1 MSMGKEGKYSKEPVK
16 LCLRS
21 RKDGHQ
27 VIYLEIYLEGKRTYE
42 RLPDLMLV
50 PETDQKS
57 IKKNDATLKKAEVIC
72 RKRNRQLK
80 KELPASKYVQIQEA
94 EESQLTL
101 FNWIDK
107 YREIQ
112 KSRGIRNLGIINR
125 LRKLLGLFHD
135 DLPLTDVDKHFC
147 LDFINFLKNDYKTK
161 FGSPISSKSG
171 FNIVG
176 ELSTALNAAIREGQI
191 QSNPVSKLTPT
202 EKFLPREQVREYL
215 TIDELKLLIQTPCE
229 CEIVKNAFLF
239 ACNCGLR
246 LSDVLALKWS
256 DITIDNGVWRVVTR
270 MIKTERLVYVPL
282 PLQARR
288 WMPPRPTE
296 VEKRDDKVFLGLYTS
311 QIQKYLK
318 PWAESAGITGKN
330 VSFHVSRHT
339 YATMLLTL
347 GADLFTVSKLLG
359 HTSVRH
365 TQRYAKIINK
375 TIDDSI
381 ELIDQNL

>member
-1 MSMGKEGKYSKEPVK
+1 MSKEKKYSKEPVK
-16 LCLRS
+16 LCLRG

-42 RLPDLMLV
+42 RLPDLVLV

-80 KELPASKYVQIQEA
+80 KELPDNRYVLSQGAEASP
-94 EESQLTL
+94 LTL
-101 FNWIDK
+101 FGWIDK

-112 KSRGIRNLGIINR
+112 KNRGVRNLGIIKR
-125 LRKLLGLFHD
+125 LRDLLGLFHD
-135 DLPLTDVDKHFC
+135 DLPLADVDKQFC

-161 FGSPISSKSG
+161 SGNPISSKSG

-176 ELSTALNAAIREGQI
+176 ELSTAMNTAVREGQI
-191 QSNPVSKLTPT
+191 PSNPVSKLTPT

-215 TIDELKLLIQTPCE
+215 TIDDLKMLIQTPCKS
-229 CEIVKNAFLF
+229 EIVKNAFLF

-246 LSDVLALKWS
+246 LGDVLALKWS
-256 DITIDNGVWRVVTR
+256 DITIDGGVWRVGTR

-282 PLQARR
+282 PLQARK
-288 WMPPRPTE
+288 WMPPKPAEPERQ
-296 VEKRDDKVFLGLYTS
+296 KDNVFQGLYAS
-311 QIQKYLK
+311 KIEIYLK
-318 PWAESAGITGKN
+318 PWVKAAGITGKK
-330 VSFHVSRHT
+330 VSFHTSRHT
-339 YATMLLTL
+339 YATMLLSL
-347 GADLFTVSKLLG
+347 GADLYTVSKLLG

>member
-1 MSMGKEGKYSKEPVK
+1 MGKERKYSKEPVK

-27 VIYLEIYLEGKRTYE
+27 VIYLEIYIEGKRTYE
-42 RLPDLMLV
+42 RLPDLVLV

-72 RKRNRQLK
+72 RRRNRQLK
-80 KELPASKYVQIQEA
+80 KELLNNKYVQIQEA
-94 EESQLTL
+94 EESPLTL

-112 KSRGIRNLGIINR
+112 KNRGVRNLSIIKR
-125 LRKLLGLFHD
+125 LKTLLGLFHD

-147 LDFINFLKNDYKTK
+147 LGFINFLKNEYKTK
-161 FGSPISSKSG
+161 SGNPISSKSG
-171 FNIVG
+171 FNLVG
-176 ELSTALNAAIREGQI
+176 ILSTAMNTAIREGQI
-191 QSNPVSKLTPT
+191 QSNPVNKLTPT

-215 TIDELKLLIQTPCE
+215 TIDELKTLILTPCK
-229 CEIVKNAFLF
+229 CEEVKNAFLF

-246 LSDVLALKWS
+246 LGDVLALKWS
-256 DITIDNGVWRVVTR
+256 DITVDNDVWRVGTR

-288 WMPPRPTE
+288 WMPPRPASTE
-296 VEKRDDKVFLGLYTS
+296 RQSDKVFPKLSTS
-311 QIQKYLK
+311 KIQMYLK

-330 VSFHVSRHT
+330 VSFHMARHT

-347 GADLFTVSKLLG
+347 GADLYTVSKLLG

-365 TQRYAKIINK
+365 TQRYAKIVNK

-381 ELIDQNL
+381 ELIDKNL

>member
-1 MSMGKEGKYSKEPVK
+1 MMSKEKKYSKEPVK

-27 VIYLEIYLEGKRTYE
+27 VIYLEIYNEGKRTYE
-42 RLPDLMLV
+42 RLPDLVLV
-50 PETDQKS
+50 PESDQKS

-80 KELPASKYVQIQEA
+80 KELPNSKYVQSQEA
-94 EESQLTL
+94 EDPQLTL

-112 KSRGIRNLGIINR
+112 ENRGVRNLSIIKR
-125 LRKLLGLFHD
+125 FRKLLELFHD
-135 DLPLTDVDKHFC
+135 DLPLTDVDKQFC
-147 LDFINFLKNDYKTK
+147 LDFINFLKNEYKTK
-161 FGSPISSKSG
+161 SGNPISSKSG

-176 ELSTALNAAIREGQI
+176 ELSSAMNTAIREGHI
-191 QSNPVSKLTPT
+191 QSNPVGKLTPT

-239 ACNCGLR
+239 AF
-246 LSDVLALKWS
+246 
-256 DITIDNGVWRVVTR
+256 DNDVWRVGTR

-282 PLQARR
+282 PLQALR

-296 VEKRDDKVFLGLYTS
+296 PEKRNDKVFQKLDTS
-311 QIQKYLK
+311 KIQKYLK

-347 GADLFTVSKLLG
+347 GADLYTVSKLLG

-365 TQRYAKIINK
+365 TQRYAKIVNK

-381 ELIDQNL
+381 ELIDKNL

>member
-1 MSMGKEGKYSKEPVK
+1 MGKERKYSKEPVK
-16 LCLRS
+16 LCLRN

-27 VIYLEIYLEGKRTYE
+27 VIYLEFYIEGKRTYE
-42 RLPDLMLV
+42 RLPDMVLI
-50 PETDQKS
+50 PETDEKS
-57 IKKNDATLKKAEVIC
+57 IRKNDATLKKAEAIC

-80 KELPASKYVQIQEA
+80 KELPAVKYVLNQEA

-112 KSRGIRNLGIINR
+112 KNRGIRNLDIIKR
-125 LRKLLGLFHD
+125 LKKLLGLFHD
-135 DLPLTDVDKHFC
+135 DFPLTDVDKQFC
-147 LDFINFLKNDYKTK
+147 LDFINFLKNEYKTK
-161 FGSPISSKSG
+161 FGNPISSKSG
-171 FNIVG
+171 FNIVS
-176 ELSTALNAAIREGQI
+176 ELSTALNTAIREGKM
-191 QSNPVSKLTPT
+191 QSNPVNKLTPT

-215 TIDELKLLIQTPCE
+215 TIDELKMLIQTPCK
-229 CEIVKNAFLF
+229 CEMVKNAFLF

-246 LSDVLALKWS
+246 RSDVLALKWS
-256 DITIDNGVWRVVTR
+256 DITIDNDVWRVGTR
-270 MIKTERLVYVPL
+270 MVKTERLVYVPL

-296 VEKRDDKVFLGLYTS
+296 PEKWDEKVFQKLDVS
-311 QIQKYLK
+311 KIQEYLK

-347 GADLFTVSKLLG
+347 GADLCTVSKLLG

-381 ELIDQNL
+381 DLIDNNI

>member
-1 MSMGKEGKYSKEPVK
+1 MMSKEKKYSKEPVK

-27 VIYLEIYLEGKRTYE
+27 VIYLEIYNEGKRTYE
-42 RLPDLMLV
+42 RLPDLVLV
-50 PETDQKS
+50 PESDQKS

-80 KELPASKYVQIQEA
+80 KELPNSKYVQSQEA
-94 EESQLTL
+94 EDPQLTL

-112 KSRGIRNLGIINR
+112 ENRGVRNLSIIKR
-125 LRKLLGLFHD
+125 FRKLLELFHD
-135 DLPLTDVDKHFC
+135 DLPLTDVDKQFC
-147 LDFINFLKNDYKTK
+147 LDFINFLKNEYKTK
-161 FGSPISSKSG
+161 SGNPISSKSG

-176 ELSTALNAAIREGQI
+176 ELSSAMNTAIREGHI
-191 QSNPVSKLTPT
+191 QSNPVGKLTPT

-246 LSDVLALKWS
+246 RSDVLALEWS
-256 DITIDNGVWRVVTR
+256 DITVDNDVWRVGTR

-282 PLQARR
+282 PLQALR

-296 VEKRDDKVFLGLYTS
+296 PEKRNDKVFQKLDTS
-311 QIQKYLK
+311 KIQKYLK

-347 GADLFTVSKLLG
+347 GADLYTVSKLLG

-365 TQRYAKIINK
+365 TQRYAKIVNK

-381 ELIDQNL
+381 ELIDKNL

>member
-1 MSMGKEGKYSKEPVK
+1 MGKERKYSKEPVK

-27 VIYLEIYLEGKRTYE
+27 VIYLEIYIEGKRTYE
-42 RLPDLMLV
+42 RLPDLVLV

-57 IKKNDATLKKAEVIC
+57 IRKNDAALKKAEVIC
-72 RKRNRQLK
+72 RRRNRQMK
-80 KELPASKYVQIQEA
+80 KEMPDNKYVQSQVVETL
-94 EESQLTL
+94 QLTL
-101 FNWIDK
+101 FKWIDK

-112 KSRGIRNLGIINR
+112 KSRGVRNLGIINR
-125 LRKLLGLFHD
+125 LKKMLELFHED
-135 DLPLTDVDKHFC
+135 IPLADVDKQFC
-147 LDFINFLKNDYKTK
+147 LGFINFLKNEYKTK
-161 FGSPISSKSG
+161 SDNPISSKSG

-176 ELSTALNAAIREGQI
+176 ELSTAMNAAIREGYI

-215 TIDELKLLIQTPCE
+215 TIDELKKLIQTPCK
-229 CEIVKNAFLF
+229 CEEVKYAFLF

-246 LSDVLALKWS
+246 LGDILALKWS
-256 DITIDNGVWRVVTR
+256 DIAVDNDVWRVGTR

-288 WMPPRPTE
+288 WMPPRSASTE
-296 VEKRDDKVFLGLYTS
+296 RLGNKVFPKLSTS
-311 QIQKYLK
+311 KIHMYLK
-318 PWAESAGITGKN
+318 PWAESAGITGKK

-347 GADLFTVSKLLG
+347 GADLYTVSKLLG

-365 TQRYAKIINK
+365 TQRYAKIVNK

-381 ELIDQNL
+381 ELIDKNL

>member
-1 MSMGKEGKYSKEPVK
+1 MSKEKKYTKEPVK
-16 LCLRS
+16 LCLRN

-27 VIYLEIYLEGKRTYE
+27 VIYLEIYIEGKRTYE
-42 RLPDLMLV
+42 RLPDLVLI
-50 PETDQKS
+50 PEADEKS
-57 IKKNDATLKKAEVIC
+57 IRKNDATLKKAEVIC
-72 RKRNRQLK
+72 RRRNRELK
-80 KELPASKYVQIQEA
+80 KEIPDNKYVQPQEP
-94 EESQLTL
+94 EKTQLTL
-101 FNWIDK
+101 LKWIDK
-107 YREIQ
+107 YLEIQ
-112 KSRGIRNLGIINR
+112 KSRGVRNLSVIKR
-125 LRKLLGLFHD
+125 LRKLLELFHD
-135 DLPLTDVDKHFC
+135 DLPLTDVDKQFC

-161 FGSPISSKSG
+161 QGKPISSKSG
-171 FNIVG
+171 FNFVC
-176 ELSTALNAAIREGQI
+176 ELNTSMNTAIREGQI

-215 TIDELKLLIQTPCE
+215 TIDEVKMLIQTPCKSG
-229 CEIVKNAFLF
+229 IVKNAFLF

-246 LSDVLALKWS
+246 LSDVIALKWS
-256 DITIDNGVWRVVTR
+256 DITIDNDVWRVGTR

-296 VEKRDDKVFLGLYTS
+296 TEKLNDRVFRKLYAS
-311 QIQKYLK
+311 KIDQHLK

-330 VSFHVSRHT
+330 VTFHVSRHT

-347 GADLFTVSKLLG
+347 GADLYTVSKLLG

-381 ELIDQNL
+381 ELIDNNL